1 MKKIKII
8 ISSVLLSYL
17 FNCYAY
23 NSFNSANF
31 PIEAKYLSSF
41 GVLIIIAIT
50 LLVKGEVINDQT
62 DKINKL
68 QDELN
73 KLKTQLK

>member
-1 MKKIKII
+1 MKKTLTITV
-8 ISSVLLSYL
+8 SSVLISYL

-50 LLVKGEVINDQT
+50 TFIKDETI
-62 DKINKL
+62 KL
-68 QDELN
+68 QSEKIDDLFTELD
-73 KLKTQLK
+73 KLKTK